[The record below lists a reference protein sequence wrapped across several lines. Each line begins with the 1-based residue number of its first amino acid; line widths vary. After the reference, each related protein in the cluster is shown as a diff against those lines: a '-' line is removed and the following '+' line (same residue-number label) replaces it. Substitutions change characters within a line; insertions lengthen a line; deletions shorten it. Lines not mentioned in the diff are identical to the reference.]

1 MSRTYGWRR
10 CWVLGLTLGC
20 VAWLPARAELVIK
33 SFGATGQLVFQTL
46 ADGTNYNYRVE
57 WAPAVTGPWSTFTGA
72 GSWLDT
78 IVAAQGGSVTSTVP
92 MCYRVVAWPGDY
104 LVVDL
109 SGGTTAKSYPV
120 SYYRTLADVPGGANS
135 DAYKTTN
142 LLLRLIP
149 KGTFTMGSP
158 TNEGFS
164 VEAQH
169 VVTLS
174 RDFYIGVFQ
183 VTQQQ
188 WAQVMSN
195 WPSYFTNA
203 SYSATRPVERVS
215 YNDIRGASAGA
226 SWPTNNNVDETSF
239 MGVLRARTGLT
250 FDLPTES
257 QWEYACRAGTTTAL
271 NSGCNLIYPWVWEDP
286 NMDAVGRYFYW
297 GTYDEDAVEQNAD
310 TSRGTAKVGSYQP
323 NAWGLYD
330 MHGNVWEC
338 CLDWYNAAYPLGP
351 VTDPRGATSGTLRA
365 FRGGTWYDFAEYERS
380 ASRGGMTPDGS
391 NWIAGFRALLLPSG
405 R

>member
-1 MSRTYGWRR
+1 
-10 CWVLGLTLGC
+10 VLGLTLGC

-271 NSGCNLIYPWVWEDP
+271 NSGCNLIYPWVWEHGRGWTILLLGHLRRGCRGAECGHESWHGESRQLSAQRLGPLRHARERLGVLPGLVQRSLPVRTGDGSEGRDLRHAP
-286 NMDAVGRYFYW
+286 RVSRRHVVRLRGVRAVG
-297 GTYDEDAVEQNAD
+297 E
-310 TSRGTAKVGSYQP
+310 SRRHDSRRKQLDRRVSGSSS
-323 NAWGLYD
+323 A
-330 MHGNVWEC
+330 
-338 CLDWYNAAYPLGP
+338 
-351 VTDPRGATSGTLRA
+351 LRA
-365 FRGGTWYDFAEYERS
+365 VKG
-380 ASRGGMTPDGS
+380 SRP
-391 NWIAGFRALLLPSG
+391 FH
-405 R
+405 